1 MSSDRN
7 LSSLILAA
15 GEGTR
20 MKSDIPKILHKV
32 CGKEMI
38 NWVIDTVEELGV
50 AQNIIVLGHGKEQV
64 MEALQGVKADF
75 AYQMERKGT
84 GHAARIGGEKLSGG
98 EDHIIVLYG
107 DSPMIQ
113 KETLEDF
120 ISYHEKEEN
129 DITVLT
135 AKVGNSKGYGRIVR
149 SGDGEFLRI
158 VEENDATPEE
168 KKIKEI
174 NSGIYLF
181 RNKGKMP
188 FMTLLGQIKNEN
200 KKGEYYLTDAIEII
214 KSAGGKV
221 GAYEIEDETEIL
233 AANNRV
239 ELSVLNRIMRKRINE
254 GHMLNGVTMIDP
266 DAVYIEKGV
275 SIGKDTILY
284 PGTFLEGDTVIGAG
298 CEIGPN
304 VKIKDSTLGEG
315 IKIEN
320 AGVDSVVI
328 KDHVTI
334 GPYVYLRPG
343 TVLEEKVKVGRFVE
357 LKNTKVASGSKV
369 PHLSYVGDAEIG
381 KGVNIGAGVIT
392 VNYDGK
398 NKHKTIIGDDAFIG
412 CNANLIA
419 PIKIGDGAYVAAGS
433 TITDDVEEK
442 SLAIARERQTNKK
455 DWINKYK

>member
-1 MSSDRN
+1 
-7 LSSLILAA
+7 
-15 GEGTR
+15 
-20 MKSDIPKILHKV
+20 
-32 CGKEMI
+32 
-38 NWVIDTVEELGV
+38 
-50 AQNIIVLGHGKEQV
+50 
-64 MEALQGVKADF
+64 
-75 AYQMERKGT
+75 
-84 GHAARIGGEKLSGG
+84 
-98 EDHIIVLYG
+98 
-107 DSPMIQ
+107 
-113 KETLEDF
+113 
-120 ISYHEKEEN
+120 
-129 DITVLT
+129 
-135 AKVGNSKGYGRIVR
+135 
-149 SGDGEFLRI
+149 
-158 VEENDATPEE
+158 
-168 KKIKEI
+168 
-174 NSGIYLF
+174 
-181 RNKGKMP
+181 
-188 FMTLLGQIKNEN
+188 
-200 KKGEYYLTDAIEII
+200 
-214 KSAGGKV
+214 
-221 GAYEIEDETEIL
+221 
-233 AANNRV
+233 V